1 MATLKRKV
9 LARPAISV
17 AEGGTGAS
25 SAVSARANLGVV
37 VGVDV
42 QAHDTELDTLAAL
55 PDDPTNASKYVR
67 VNAAGTGYEAATVSG
82 GGGGEANTS
91 SNVGAGAGLAKA
103 KSGVDLP
110 FKSLVAGSARL
121 TVTANTNDVT
131 LDVPSGAFE
140 TAGAVATHAAAS
152 DPHTEYQKESEKNA
166 ANGYAGLSAGSK
178 ITGSQQTYGTSANT
192 AAEGNDTRIVNAYQV
207 GGTDVAVAD
216 GGTGASDAATARTNL
231 GLAIGTNVQ
240 AFDQQLSDIAALS
253 YSANALKVVRVN
265 AGATAFEL
273 ATVSGG
279 GGSGDVVGPASAV
292 DNAIARF
299 DTTTGKAIQNS
310 GASVTDNGT
319 VTTVASAAGYPALII
334 TPGAVMTTPTAGAI
348 EADANALYGT
358 TDAGNR
364 GVIPIKHLIRAD
376 ATRTFTSNTL
386 QQAIFNSPAN
396 GRLTLETGT
405 YTFEGLIAMTGMSAT
420 TGNGKFSL
428 LGAGTATLGGIL
440 WQALG
445 HDNAAETT
453 GAAAGGSWHVI
464 ATQTGVNT
472 VTTATATALCFTVRG
487 TFEVTAAGTLIPSF
501 ALTTAAAAVVSIGSY
516 FMCNRIGSTS
526 LTSIG
531 QWD

>member
-1 MATLKRKV
+1 MARPQRKV
-9 LARPAISV
+9 LKRPAIPV

-25 SAVSARANLGVV
+25 DKVTAQANLGVV

-42 QAHDTELDTLAAL
+42 EPHYGELDTLAAL
-55 PDDPTNASKYVR
+55 PASGNALKYVR
-67 VNAAGTGYEAATVSG
+67 VDATGKTFEAATVSG
-82 GGGGEANTS
+82 GGGGEANTT
-91 SNVGAGAGLAKA
+91 SNVGSGAGLAKA

-121 TVTANTNDVT
+121 TITQNTNDVT
-131 LDVPSGAFE
+131 LDVPSGAFDA
-140 TAGAVATHAAAS
+140 AGAAAA
-152 DPHTEYQKESEKNA
+152 
-166 ANGYAGLSAGSK
+166 L
-178 ITGSQQTYGTSANT
+178 
-192 AAEGNDTRIVNAYQV
+192 NAYTV

-240 AFDQQLSDIAALS
+240 AFDSQLSDIAALS
-253 YSANALKVVRVN
+253 YGANALKVVRVN
-265 AGATAFEL
+265 AGESAFEL

-310 GASVTDNGT
+310 GATVTDNGT

-358 TDAGNR
+358 LDAGNR

-386 QQAIFNSPAN
+386 QQAIFNNPAN

-405 YTFEGLIAMTGMSAT
+405 YIFDGLIAMTGMSAT

-428 LGAGTATLGGIL
+428 IGAGTATLGSIL
-440 WQALG
+440 WRAIG
-445 HDNAAETT
+445 FDNAAETT

-464 ATQTGVNT
+464 ATQTGINI
-472 VTTATATALCFTVRG
+472 VTTATATALCFTLRG
-487 TFEVTAAGTLIPSF
+487 TFEVTTAGTIIPSF
-501 ALTTAAAAVVSIGSY
+501 ALTTAAAAVVSIGSF
-516 FMCNRIGSTS
+516 FMCKRVGSTS